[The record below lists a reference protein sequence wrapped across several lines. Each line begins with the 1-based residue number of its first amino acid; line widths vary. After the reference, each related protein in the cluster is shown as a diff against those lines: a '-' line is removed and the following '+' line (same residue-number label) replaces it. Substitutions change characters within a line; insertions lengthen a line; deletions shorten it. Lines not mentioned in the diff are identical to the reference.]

1 MAVFFDC
8 PFCSYDKKVPDSY
21 YNKKLKCPRCLATIT
36 LGLEQPSALTALPL
50 PEEDISPLEQ
60 TAIEVD
66 KSDTIVECPYCFQLI
81 GSEENI
87 CPYCHKTVS
96 DTPFPKK
103 VFLKVSSLEK
113 KIQQG
118 FYLGLAS
125 LLCGFGVL
133 LGPLAIFLGIR
144 NFQECQEKERE
155 MVYAGLIMGVFGFIG
170 SSIFVA
176 GLF

>member
-8 PFCSYDKKVPDSY
+8 PFCSYNKKVPDSY

-36 LGLEQPSALTALPL
+36 LGLEQPMALTALPL

-66 KSDTIVECPYCFQLI
+66 KSDTIIECPFCFQLI
-81 GSEENI
+81 GSEENL
-87 CPYCHKTVS
+87 CPYCHKLLA

-103 VFLKVSSLEK
+103 VLLQVSTLEK

-125 LLCGFGVL
+125 LVCG
-133 LGPLAIFLGIR
+133 LGIFLGPVAIAMGIK
-144 NFQECQEKERE
+144 NSKNCEEKEKE
-155 MVYAGLIMGVFGFIG
+155 MVYASLVMGIFGFIG
-170 SSIFVA
+170 SLLFVI